1 VTLAIFYVLA
11 AVILASSVGMVTTGN
26 VVHAALLLLAALGGV
41 AGLFVLLFAD
51 FLALVQV
58 LIYGGAIVIVILF
71 ALMLTRRGEFE
82 LTSEHRRWPF
92 AAMASA
98 GLFTV
103 LTIAFVSDSSQ
114 FNSVDRSGVDIET
127 LATVLFEKWALP
139 FEIASLVLLV
149 ALVGAIVIA
158 RSGGPEER
166 S

>member
-1 VTLAIFYVLA
+1 MTLAIFYVLA

-82 LTSEHRRWPF
+82 LTSEHRRWPV

>member
-1 VTLAIFYVLA
+1 
-11 AVILASSVGMVTTGN
+11 
-26 VVHAALLLLAALGGV
+26 
-41 AGLFVLLFAD
+41 
-51 FLALVQV
+51 
-58 LIYGGAIVIVILF
+58 
-71 ALMLTRRGEFE
+71 
-82 LTSEHRRWPF
+82 
-92 AAMASA
+92 MASA